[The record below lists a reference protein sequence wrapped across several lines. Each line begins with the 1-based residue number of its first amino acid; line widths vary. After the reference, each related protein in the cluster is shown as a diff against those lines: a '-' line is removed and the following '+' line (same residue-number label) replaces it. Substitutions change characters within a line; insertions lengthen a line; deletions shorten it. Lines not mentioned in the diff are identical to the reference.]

1 MVPQR
6 AVVKAAVRLWFWKK
20 YSSTQVITKPTKN
33 EMKVKLII
41 LLLFASMRFLGQSNL
56 VVNPSFENFTLCPST
71 YSENITCTTNW
82 TSVKDSP
89 GYLNSCGGQG
99 SYWGVPK
106 HYFGYQS
113 AATGNAYIGVTAFS
127 YQTNKRDIVGSQ
139 LSQTL
144 NISQQY
150 FVSIKVNLSQMDV
163 GAGSQ
168 RLPTNKMGV
177 RFSTVPFSSITP
189 VPIDNFA
196 HFFSNSTITD
206 TLNWVTLG
214 GSFIADSNYK
224 YIMVGNFFDDANT
237 DTIKYSS
244 STLSYIYIDDVCV
257 STSSVVC
264 NVPASVKENS
274 TNNKLLIYPNPS
286 SSSIFV
292 SGIYNIKTLIKLI
305 GPLGDVFLND
315 SLTRDTLIDVSGYP
329 NGIYFL
335 YIYQDNN
342 VNAKKIVID
351 H

>member
-1 MVPQR
+1 
-6 AVVKAAVRLWFWKK
+6 
-20 YSSTQVITKPTKN
+20 
-33 EMKVKLII
+33 MKDKLII
-41 LLLFASMRFLGQSNL
+41 FYFLLSLRILGQSNL
-56 VVNPSFENFTLCPST
+56 VINPSFENFTLCPST
-71 YSENITCTTNW
+71 YSENITCTANW
-82 TSVKDSP
+82 TSFNESP

-106 HYFGYQS
+106 HYFGYQTPAS
-113 AATGNAYIGVTAFS
+113 GNGYVGVTAFS
-127 YQTNKRDIVGSQ
+127 SWPNKRDIIGSQ

-144 NISQQY
+144 NIGQQY
-150 FVSIKVNLSQMDV
+150 FVSIKVNLSQMDI

-168 RLPTNKMGV
+168 RLPTNKMGI

-196 HFFSNSTITD
+196 HFYSNNAITD
-206 TLNWVTLG
+206 TLNWVTIG
-214 GSFIADSNYK
+214 GSFIADSIYK

-264 NVPASVKENS
+264 NVPANIKENP
-274 TNNKLLIYPNPS
+274 TAYKFLIYPNPS
-286 SSSIFV
+286 SSSIFI
-292 SGIYNIKTLIKLI
+292 SGIHNIKTTIKI
-305 GPLGDVFLND
+305 IDPLGHVLLND
-315 SLTRDTLIDVSGYP
+315 DLTRDSLIDVSVYP

-335 YIYQDNN
+335 YVYQDKN
-342 VNAKKIVID
+342 VSVKKIVID